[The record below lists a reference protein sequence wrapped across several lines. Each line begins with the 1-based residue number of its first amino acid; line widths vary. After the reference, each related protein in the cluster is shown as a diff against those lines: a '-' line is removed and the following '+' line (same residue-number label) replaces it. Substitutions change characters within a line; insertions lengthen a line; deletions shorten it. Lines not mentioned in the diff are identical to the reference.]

1 MIAQL
6 RSELLKQRTTRTTLM
21 LLAWM
26 VALTIVVVALHVIS
40 FGAADLSRA
49 SNQMKILGLG
59 TSIGALFAALLGA
72 LSITGEFRTGT
83 IRPTFLVTPR
93 RTRVV
98 AAKAGAGMPAGA
110 GIGLIAAALTAGA
123 EAAGLAVR
131 GISIELGAG
140 DYAQLLAGGALAG
153 ALFAAIGVG
162 VGAIVRNQVAAVA
175 GLCVWLLFLE
185 PLLLGDVPSV
195 AKYAPEAGAGA
206 IAGAIQSQA
215 ADTLVAPAV
224 GVLLLAAYAA
234 LAGVAG
240 ALAITGRDVG

>member
-1 MIAQL
+1 VTAQL
-6 RSELLKQRTTRTTLM
+6 RSELLKLRSTRTNLA

-26 VALTIVVVALHVIS
+26 VGLIVLVVVLHVLS
-40 FGAADLSRA
+40 FGVGALSRG

-72 LSITGEFRTGT
+72 MSITGEFRTGT

-98 AAKAGAGMPAGA
+98 TAKLTASMLVGVGV
-110 GIGLIAAALTAGA
+110 GLVAEALTAGA

-131 GISIELGAG
+131 GVHLELGGG
-140 DYAQLLAGGALAG
+140 DYAQLLAGGALAA

-162 VGAIVRNQVAAVA
+162 VGAMVRNQVATVV

-185 PLLLGDVPSV
+185 PLLLGDLPSA
-195 AKYAPEAGAGA
+195 AKYAPEASAGA
-206 IAGAIQSQA
+206 IAGAIQSQT
-215 ADTLVAPAV
+215 ADTLTAPAL
-224 GVLLLAAYAA
+224 GIVLLAVYAA
-234 LAGVAG
+234 LA
-240 ALAITGRDVG
+240 ALAGSLLITRRDIG